1 MAAGTLG
8 GGCGNYLP
16 DEELMEISIP
26 GFQRRV
32 SQVRINQLLWKVVD
46 RFGEQYPHLR
56 VEPASGG
63 GGGYQELMIRVMEGN
78 PPDIMSFAGADTGL
92 IFSYVKQGHVLDIT
106 DYLQVPA
113 YDTGGATW
121 LETIDPLYHE
131 SLMYEG
137 RFYAIPQ
144 NVYSLQLYC
153 NADLY
158 RRAGANLNPQTW
170 EQFLD
175 NCERLKRSGVIPI
188 TQDGIHWYTVWWLE
202 HLALRLLGA
211 EKLRQALRD
220 PQRRTPWT
228 EAGFLQAARMVENML
243 DRGYFVEGFSGL
255 NHIESEFL
263 FWRGQAATVFV
274 GNWLTSAR
282 RGIMGDFP
290 LYTYAFPAVEG
301 GEGSLRELMGY
312 ARALSIPSLARHPE
326 PAAHLL
332 RLINSRWHQQQM
344 VEEVLRISSIIGV
357 SIPTTHQG
365 LDVVLGEKT
374 SFYPFS
380 FDLEGEHPFLYRQY
394 WDEWNRF
401 MVAREISAVQLLENL
416 EQIFT
421 RYFQNVEIDS
431 PDPL

>member
-1 MAAGTLG
+1 M
-8 GGCGNYLP
+8 
-16 DEELMEISIP
+16 
-26 GFQRRV
+26 
-32 SQVRINQLLWKVVD
+32 
-46 RFGEQYPHLR
+46 
-56 VEPASGG
+56 
-63 GGGYQELMIRVMEGN
+63 
-78 PPDIMSFAGADTGL
+78 
-92 IFSYVKQGHVLDIT
+92 
-106 DYLQVPA
+106 
-113 YDTGGATW
+113 
-121 LETIDPLYHE
+121 
-131 SLMYEG
+131 
-137 RFYAIPQ
+137 
-144 NVYSLQLYC
+144 
-153 NADLY
+153 
-158 RRAGANLNPQTW
+158 
-170 EQFLD
+170 
-175 NCERLKRSGVIPI
+175 IPI

-243 DRGYFVEGFSGL
+243 DKGYFVEGFSGL

-282 RGIMGDFP
+282 RDIMGDFP

-301 GEGSLRELMGY
+301 GEGNLRELMGY
-312 ARALSIPSLARHPE
+312 ARALSIPALARHPE
-326 PAAHLL
+326 PAAHFL

-344 VEEVLRISSIIGV
+344 VEEVLRVSSIVGV
-357 SIPTTHQG
+357 SIPTMHQG

-401 MVAREISAVQLLENL
+401 MVAREISAIQLLENL

-421 RYFQNVEIDS
+421 LYLQNVAIDS